1 MLDRVHCGDCLGVLQ
16 ALPQGFADLAYLDPP
31 FNTGRTQAAANG
43 AYADGWGSV
52 GQYLDFLRPRVE
64 ALRAALR
71 PDGSILLHC
80 DWRACHH
87 LRLMLDDIFGAGNFV
102 NHLVWAYGLGGSSPR
117 RFARKHDDVLFY
129 ARGPGYYFDPPMVD
143 ATSQRM
149 RGRRK
154 KATDVIQV
162 PTINN
167 MAAERCGYPTQKPL
181 ALLAL
186 LVDACCPPG
195 GVVLDAFCGTGTA
208 LVAAARS
215 GRRYLGI
222 DINPDAITIAKRR
235 LTELQEED
243 SPRRATEGRGA
254 DAESQDVLACA
265 PPRARLHP
273 ESQP

>member
-1 MLDRVHCGDCLGVLQ
+1 MLDRLHCGDCLGVLQ
-16 ALPQGFADLAYLDPP
+16 ALPRGFADLAYLDPP
-31 FNTGRTQAAANG
+31 FNTGRTQEAANG
-43 AYADGWGSV
+43 AYSDGWGSL
-52 GQYLDFLRPRVE
+52 GEYLDFLRPRLE
-64 ALRAALR
+64 AVRAALQ
-71 PDGSILLHC
+71 PQGSILLHC
-80 DWRACHH
+80 DWRAGHH
-87 LRLMLDDIFGAGNFV
+87 LRLMLDDLFGAGNFV

-154 KATDVIQV
+154 KATDVIHI

-167 MAAERCGYPTQKPL
+167 MAAERSGYPTQKPL

-215 GRRYLGI
+215 GRRHVGI
-222 DINPDAITIAKRR
+222 DINPDAIAIAQRR
-235 LTELQEED
+235 LAPELEGALF
-243 SPRRATEGRGA
+243 PGEGR
-254 DAESQDVLACA
+254 EQ
-265 PPRARLHP
+265 
-273 ESQP
+273 